1 MTGKAQRTIRI
12 KWVRSAIAL
21 PYRQK
26 DMVRSLGL
34 LRLNQVV
41 ERPDTPQI
49 RGLVARIPHLVRI
62 VEPAAEPFQFSI
74 PEYTLL
80 PPEGKPAKAVRR
92 AAPGKAEIAPAEAA
106 AGAVAEEEAPKAP
119 VKEVKA
125 KKEKKEKAAVP
136 SKVAKA
142 KKAAKPAAAE
152 KKKAAKGEEKKKTRA
167 AAKGGKSPRSSKK

>member
-49 RGLVARIPHLVRI
+49 RGLVARIPHLVKI

-80 PPEGKPAKAVRR
+80 PPEARPAKAVRGADR
-92 AAPGKAEIAPAEAA
+92 AEAEIEPAEGA
-106 AGAVAEEEAPKAP
+106 AGAVAEQEAPKVPAE
-119 VKEVKA
+119 EVKA
-125 KKEKKEKAAVP
+125 QKEKKEKAAAP
-136 SKVAKA
+136 AKVTKA
-142 KKAAKPAAAE
+142 KKAAKPAAAD
-152 KKKAAKGEEKKKTRA
+152 KKKAAKGEEKKKTKA
-167 AAKGGKSPRSSKK
+167 AAKSGKSTKSSKK